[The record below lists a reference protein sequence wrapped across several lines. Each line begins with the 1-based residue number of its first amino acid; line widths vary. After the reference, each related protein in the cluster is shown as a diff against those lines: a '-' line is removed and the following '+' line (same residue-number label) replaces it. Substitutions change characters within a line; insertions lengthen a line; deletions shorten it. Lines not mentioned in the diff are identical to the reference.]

1 MEISS
6 DKTVREAVDMLSRSF
21 PSTDIQV
28 TAARSGIAGNV
39 GIEANIHIS
48 GKKRVTPDEVA
59 RELEKQDYVVF
70 AIESI

>member
-1 MEISS
+1 
-6 DKTVREAVDMLSRSF
+6 MLASSF
-21 PSTDIQV
+21 PATDIQV
-28 TAARSGIAGNV
+28 TAARSGISGNV

-59 RELEKQDYVVF
+59 RELEKCEYVVY